1 MANERFVVNAERIGR
16 FSEHLFAGV
25 EEEEEKEEGRK
36 RGGEG
41 NNNNRNNNN
50 TKNSS
55 KKKKEEEEWED
66 GKVRQARKRVEGLK
80 IQAEGKSISLSNK
93 TAVEK
98 EEEEEIDLP
107 LFIRT
112 TSSE

>member
-1 MANERFVVNAERIGR
+1 MANERFVVNSERIGR

-25 EEEEEKEEGRK
+25 EEEEEGRK

-41 NNNNRNNNN
+41 NNSNSNNNT

-98 EEEEEIDLP
+98 EEGEEEIDLP

>member
-25 EEEEEKEEGRK
+25 EEEGRK

-41 NNNNRNNNN
+41 NNNNSNNNN

-80 IQAEGKSISLSNK
+80 IQAEGKSISISNK

-98 EEEEEIDLP
+98 EEGEEGIDLP